1 MFFDIAFVFY
11 LLALLHS
18 MLYFFLGYKN
28 LIKVINIFV
37 FLGLVLNTMFLVKIF
52 TLSGNSPFDTIGEI
66 FTFLVFSINIVYLIL
81 YWIYKRPLLYII
93 ISPIILI
100 LSIVSI
106 FTLDNVY
113 ATSSNKNF
121 WLYIHLPFVIFGTS
135 LFLMSAITG
144 FIYFL
149 QERQLKKKNFG
160 ILFNRFPPLETI
172 NKLNN
177 FTLLTGFSF
186 YTVGVISGFIWSFY
200 MTSFSLFS
208 NPKILF
214 ALISWIIFGIIIL
227 LKFIRG
233 LSPKNIALLSILG
246 FISICITY
254 FIVFLLMRG

>member
-28 LIKVINIFV
+28 LVKVLNFFV
-37 FLGLVLNTMFLVKIF
+37 VLGLTLNTIFLVKLF
-52 TLSGNSPFDTIGEI
+52 ALPGNSPFDTIGEI
-66 FTFLVFSINIVYLIL
+66 FVFLVFSINIFYLII
-81 YWIYKRPLLYII
+81 YWLYKRPLLYFAL
-93 ISPIILI
+93 SPIILI

-113 ATSSNKNF
+113 SVSVNNNF

-144 FIYFL
+144 IIYFL
-149 QERQLKKKNFG
+149 QEKQLKKKNFG
-160 ILFNRFPPLETI
+160 LLFNKFPPLETI

-177 FTLLTGFSF
+177 FTLLSGFSF
-186 YTVGVISGFIWSFY
+186 YTIGVISGFIWSFY
-200 MTSFSLFS
+200 LLNFSFLS

-214 ALISWIIFGIIIL
+214 AMISWCIFGAIIL
-227 LKFIRG
+227 LKLFRG
-233 LSPKNIALLSILG
+233 LSPKNIAFLSILG

-254 FIVFLLMRG
+254 LVVILLMRG